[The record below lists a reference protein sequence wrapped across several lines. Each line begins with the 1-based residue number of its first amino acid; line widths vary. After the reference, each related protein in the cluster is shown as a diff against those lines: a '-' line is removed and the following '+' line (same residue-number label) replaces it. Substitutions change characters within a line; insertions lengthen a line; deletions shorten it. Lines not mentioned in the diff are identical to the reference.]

1 VTTFREIVLYRN
13 YRLATTL
20 GHVIVF
26 KKNEPTRVPDILFKS
41 VVEIGGEFVDGDAE
55 DVFKEEQV
63 PAQPVNPLER
73 NEQIRKVVDA
83 IYDKNDRED
92 FTATGNPTLKAVS
105 DLVGFKIDRAELA
118 IAIKARVD
126 ENE

>member
-1 VTTFREIVLYRN
+1 VTTFREMVLNRN